1 MFPSKMKPTG
11 RQVFDS
17 ISLVL
22 AIAGVVLSIYFYF
35 AQKEFKALSFIAD
48 PKRALLVSPK
58 HLPTT
63 RITLLEDG
71 KPIAGDVHFVDL
83 YLWNSGTKTIV
94 QSEIIIPLIV
104 NLPVGT
110 RLLDLQPIHISRQS
124 VTQLLATI
132 SKRSDGDAIEFR
144 FRVLEPGDGISTSLL
159 YEGPEDATFS
169 LQGGIT
175 GIREITDSK
184 QVIRQQRWFAP
195 WKKMPFFRA
204 LAGTF
209 LIGVAVVVVGL
220 LWRLFS
226 LRFFPDRAIVLR
238 NTVLAVL
245 LALWCFFACLSSISS
260 FVDTWRHPEKIIEA
274 NVREYIPSELTKRS
288 HIPQARKTR
297 RTSAI

>member
-11 RQVFDS
+11 RQVFDG

-22 AIAGVVLSIYFYF
+22 AIAGVVLSIFFYF

-71 KPIAGDVHFVDL
+71 KPIAGDVHSVDL

-104 NLPVGT
+104 NLPTGT

-124 VTQLLATI
+124 VTQILATI

-144 FRVLEPGDGISTSLL
+144 FRVLEPGDGVSASLL

-195 WKKMPFFRA
+195 WKKNMPFFRD
-204 LAGTF
+204 LAATF
-209 LIGVAVVVVGL
+209 LIGLAIVVVAF
-220 LWRLFS
+220 LWRMFS

-245 LALWCFFACLSSISS
+245 LALWFIIACLSSILS

-274 NVREYIPSELTKRS
+274 NIREYVPSGLTKRS
-288 HIPQARKTR
+288 PDNPP
-297 RTSAI
+297 SP